1 MYICSLHGNK
11 HLGDGDLAPYRT
23 TSYPI
28 SQQLHRTGSIVAN
41 STASVTDSIVF
52 YQYFIVCMLPAKLWV
67 RTRLC
72 PRPGHVLWMPPV
84 TDDPCIIQICH
95 QIRHD
100 IVVIQ
105 TSRMGYTHCRH
116 DSGDAVCGDPYYRW
130 QCGVTDGD
138 SLWWH
143 CWWHCSVTAG
153 DSLMGHI
160 LRRQFV
166 VKVKLLLAMHCVLMV
181 LL

>member
-1 MYICSLHGNK
+1 MLDVYLFSSRQQASWWWRP
-11 HLGDGDLAPYRT
+11 APYRT

-116 DSGDAVCGDPYYRW
+116 DSGDAVCGDMYYRW
-130 QCGVTDGD
+130 QCGDNVVSQPVTVYDD
-138 SLWWH
+138 
-143 CWWHCSVTAG
+143 TAC
-153 DSLMGHI
+153 DT
-160 LRRQFV
+160 V
-166 VKVKLLLAMHCVLMV
+166 V
-181 LL
+181 

>member
-1 MYICSLHGNK
+1 
-11 HLGDGDLAPYRT
+11 
-23 TSYPI
+23 
-28 SQQLHRTGSIVAN
+28 
-41 STASVTDSIVF
+41 
-52 YQYFIVCMLPAKLWV
+52 MLPAKLWV

-166 VKVKLLLAMHCVLMV
+166 TKVKLLLAMHCVLMV
-181 LL
+181 LLKHIQPTTQFVVTSIANDTLWYTIGGDCWRKSLSWHIQLVMLSSVVN